1 MFIKTK
7 FIKCLYILFY
17 FFFAISFSYLFVNCF
32 FRELSVYQKFNS
44 LTYFCFGVVIFA
56 IWIFIYRLIDNKF
69 DSFSKKRKSFAFILT
84 FFLFGSLLT
93 FCAISL
99 EVPFGW
105 DFNVVYE
112 QARSYYL
119 TGNRL
124 LLSSYPDYFQLFPN
138 NIFLFLLELIFFKI
152 GGVFKIQNLAAI
164 NVFFNAI
171 SIFLAVLFLVL
182 YCYRK
187 FGCKKAYFSLLLS
200 FFFTPLYLYVPIFY
214 TDTLTVAFAPFILF
228 LSTFIDEK
236 KNKTIFLLFF
246 AMSILLFV
254 GMKIKMTVIFI
265 LVGFI
270 FYYFIKHKF
279 KLLFSF
285 CAIFL
290 VSYLCLNSIY
300 QSQVVNRQSFAFKVN
315 DYGSIPITHW
325 IMMGIEDKNA
335 DNSSRNSYGGYNEND
350 YKLTQ
355 SYTSASESVSMH
367 FNEIKRRLKLY
378 GVVGYFDY
386 LTKKAVNAWGDGSYF
401 VQVALGMNHFN
412 NNTSIQN
419 FFIGNSND
427 IILYFE
433 ISVQMAFLFIICFSS
448 WYCLKHRCTDTLIEH
463 VAIFLL
469 FIFLLFWE
477 NRSRYL
483 YNYIPLFIIVIT
495 YYIDKFKMINKFMEK

>member
-1 MFIKTK
+1 
-7 FIKCLYILFY
+7 
-17 FFFAISFSYLFVNCF
+17 
-32 FRELSVYQKFNS
+32 
-44 LTYFCFGVVIFA
+44 
-56 IWIFIYRLIDNKF
+56 
-69 DSFSKKRKSFAFILT
+69 
-84 FFLFGSLLT
+84 
-93 FCAISL
+93 
-99 EVPFGW
+99 
-105 DFNVVYE
+105 
-112 QARSYYL
+112 
-119 TGNRL
+119 
-124 LLSSYPDYFQLFPN
+124 
-138 NIFLFLLELIFFKI
+138 
-152 GGVFKIQNLAAI
+152 
-164 NVFFNAI
+164 
-171 SIFLAVLFLVL
+171 
-182 YCYRK
+182 
-187 FGCKKAYFSLLLS
+187 
-200 FFFTPLYLYVPIFY
+200 
-214 TDTLTVAFAPFILF
+214 
-228 LSTFIDEK
+228 
-236 KNKTIFLLFF
+236 
-246 AMSILLFV
+246 MSILLFV

-483 YNYIPLFIIVIT
+483 YNYIPLFIIVIPCYNEQDVLKET
-495 YYIDKFKMINKFMEK
+495 TRQLTLKLENLIKQKKYLLIVKLCMLMMVVKIILGN